1 MPLPPPAGPPLRGRA
16 TSPCLGYPAPPQP
29 QLPPTSS
36 ARLRAAPEVAGEAEE
51 PQAGGDGARRA
62 PTQVAGRFL
71 SQSQTISSPYLEK
84 PPQHQVVPW
93 ARTYCYCQ
101 RLWGTNLPRVN
112 FTVQNLTRT
121 HNRTTTEKPK
131 KMEDSPKS
139 VFMEP
144 SSGGVPRMLPTGA
157 VPVFAEVSIG
167 FYLQHILFSS
177 SPCKAGA
184 SPLSKS
190 FFSPLPK
197 DICSEG

>member
-51 PQAGGDGARRA
+51 LQAGGDGARRA
-62 PTQVAGRFL
+62 PTQAAGRFL
-71 SQSQTISSPYLEK
+71 SQSPNYFLPVSVEATAASGGTLGSNVLLLPMSLGNK
-84 PPQHQVVPW
+84 PSQGEL
-93 ARTYCYCQ
+93 YC
-101 RLWGTNLPRVN
+101 TNPN
-112 FTVQNLTRT
+112 T

-131 KMEDSPKS
+131 KTEDSPKS
-139 VFMEP
+139 AFMEP

-177 SPCKAGA
+177 FPCKAGA

-190 FFSPLPK
+190 FFFPPLPK